1 MKSRTDKEQ
10 DRVNA
15 LKIARTAIRLKHMIA
30 ADNEMNERL
39 PELERQITELQAQGL
54 PWYLDSNSL
63 KVREDPDA

>member
-39 PELERQITELQAQGL
+39 PELERQINELQASGL
-54 PWYLDSNSL
+54 PWALDSNSL
-63 KVREDPDA
+63 TVREDFGA

>member
-15 LKIARTAIRLKHMIA
+15 LKIARTAIRLKHMIE
-30 ADNEMNERL
+30 ADNEMNMVL

-54 PWYLDSNSL
+54 PWALDANSL
-63 KVREDPDA
+63 TVKASY